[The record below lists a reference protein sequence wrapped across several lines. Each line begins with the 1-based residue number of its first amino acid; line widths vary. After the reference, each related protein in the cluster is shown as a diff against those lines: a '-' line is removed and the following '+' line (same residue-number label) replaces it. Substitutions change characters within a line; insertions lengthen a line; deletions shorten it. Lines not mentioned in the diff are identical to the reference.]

1 VKTLIRLFLAIGAV
15 FWVGAAMAAE
25 TRVIINLSHP
35 KAGQVVRDRPR
46 RLVRIVRWL
55 CAVLILQLSIGFA
68 VAQQNV
74 AEPQQQVQKEPRD
87 LLKEEITASENQ
99 TAKQSPES
107 LSDGGLWETPK
118 MALMRTWITKQ
129 SNDLLDIIK
138 VLYKGRDAELKEL
151 ETAQAKMNL
160 EDQIEHRIVL
170 IKETLL
176 QKEAK

>member
-1 VKTLIRLFLAIGAV
+1 MTLS
-15 FWVGAAMAAE
+15 
-25 TRVIINLSHP
+25 THP
-35 KAGQVVRDRPR
+35 KAGQLASDRPR
-46 RLVRIVRWL
+46 RLVRIVRRL
-55 CAVLILQLSIGFA
+55 CAVLILQVSIGFA

-74 AEPQQQVQKEPRD
+74 TDSQQQQQVQKEPRD
-87 LLKEEITASENQ
+87 LLKEEIAASENQ
-99 TAKQSPES
+99 TAKQGPA
-107 LSDGGLWETPK
+107 LSDGGLVETPK

-151 ETAQAKMNL
+151 ETAQAKMSS

>member
-1 VKTLIRLFLAIGAV
+1 MTLS
-15 FWVGAAMAAE
+15 
-25 TRVIINLSHP
+25 THP
-35 KAGQVVRDRPR
+35 KAGQLVSDRPR
-46 RLVRIVRWL
+46 RLVRIVRRL
-55 CAVLILQLSIGFA
+55 CAVLVLQVSTGFA

-74 AEPQQQVQKEPRD
+74 TDSQQQQQVQKEPRD

-99 TAKQSPES
+99 TAKQGPA
-107 LSDGGLWETPK
+107 LSDGGLVETPK
-118 MALMRTWITKQ
+118 MALMRTWIAKQ

-151 ETAQAKMNL
+151 ETAQAKMSS

>member
-1 VKTLIRLFLAIGAV
+1 MTLSTHL
-15 FWVGAAMAAE
+15 
-25 TRVIINLSHP
+25 
-35 KAGQVVRDRPR
+35 KAGQLVSDRPR
-46 RLVRIVRWL
+46 RLVRIVRRL
-55 CAVLILQLSIGFA
+55 CAVLVLQVSIGFA
-68 VAQQNV
+68 VAQQN
-74 AEPQQQVQKEPRD
+74 ATDPQQQQVQKEPRD

>member
-1 VKTLIRLFLAIGAV
+1 
-15 FWVGAAMAAE
+15 M
-25 TRVIINLSHP
+25 
-35 KAGQVVRDRPR
+35 
-46 RLVRIVRWL
+46 
-55 CAVLILQLSIGFA
+55 
-68 VAQQNV
+68 
-74 AEPQQQVQKEPRD
+74 QKEQRD

-99 TAKQSPES
+99 TAKQGPKS
-107 LSDGGLWETPK
+107 LSDGGLVETPK

-151 ETAQAKMNL
+151 ETAQAKMNS